1 MICCQYKWHI
11 PTKLRN
17 VNPPFASYACTKKKK
32 GKKELNQYL
41 QILEGVLA
49 SENYD
54 CSNPANIIHYKFYNM
69 GEQFFFL
76 INGISQQIN
85 SAHIYE

>member
-1 MICCQYKWHI
+1 MLSIQVAHPYKIEKCEPTICLLCVHQ
-11 PTKLRN
+11 
-17 VNPPFASYACTKKKK
+17 KKKE
-32 GKKELNQYL
+32 KKELNQYL